1 MIEMKIGGV
10 LLIAESATQ
19 RNASEVLMLCGSVG
33 IALVVVM
40 VVEYLQGESR

>member
-19 RNASEVLMLCGSVG
+19 RSAQEVLILCGSVALAISV
-33 IALVVVM
+33 IALV
-40 VVEYLQGESR
+40 EYLRGES